1 MSTTPLTD
9 SINTLIAR
17 ANGVTGASDTTLSQ
31 VFTTLVAG
39 NGGSSS
45 TIADFI
51 TVTGNPLTDI
61 INALVA
67 YSNSVTGASDTT
79 ASDAINT
86 LISGYSS

>member
-1 MSTTPLTD
+1 MSSTPLTD
-9 SINTLIAR
+9 GINTLITR
-17 ANGVTGASDTTLSQ
+17 ANNVTGMSDTTLSQ
-31 VFTTLVAG
+31 AFTTLVAG

-51 TVTGNPLTDI
+51 IITGNPLTDM

-67 YSNSVTGASDTT
+67 YSNSVTGSNDTT